1 MKTMK
6 EGIEAAVR
14 RSTVPPSEKT
24 LTARDVMTTRLI
36 TFTPDQPIAEVVEA
50 LTEHAI
56 SGAPV
61 VDAQGRLAGIVSELD
76 CLRVIAAGAYHREG
90 LGDGCIVRD
99 IMSTDMTTVSPDTD
113 LYALAHL
120 FVQKRVRRLP
130 VVDGRELLGQ
140 VSRRDVLRRVL
151 R

>member
-1 MKTMK
+1 
-6 EGIEAAVR
+6 
-14 RSTVPPSEKT
+14 
-24 LTARDVMTTRLI
+24 
-36 TFTPDQPIAEVVEA
+36 
-50 LTEHAI
+50 
-56 SGAPV
+56 
-61 VDAQGRLAGIVSELD
+61 
-76 CLRVIAAGAYHREG
+76 
-90 LGDGCIVRD
+90 VRD